1 MKKNHRKGK
10 SHSARP
16 LGEVQLSEGF
26 VGSQDAVREKIVQ
39 LMKDGKPKAA
49 IGMILRDQEGVPSVK
64 RVFGKSLSKV
74 LAEEGLKETT
84 PEDLLNLIRKKRRIE
99 EHLEQHPK
107 DVDSKKG
114 LIRTSSKI
122 RRLVK
127 YYRRK
132 SVLPEGWQESQQI

>member
-1 MKKNHRKGK
+1 M
-10 SHSARP
+10 
-16 LGEVQLSEGF
+16 
-26 VGSQDAVREKIVQ
+26 GSQDAVREKIVQ
-39 LMKDGKPKAA
+39 LMRDGKPKAA
-49 IGMILRDQEGVPSVK
+49 IGMILRDQEAVPSVK